1 MFPPAFLA
9 EIADY
14 ASDPTLVANLL
25 LLGDLLIR
33 VGLSLRVIMRRQT
46 SVGIALSWLTII
58 LLIPFAGAVIYLVVG
73 ENRLG
78 SRRAKT
84 TVQLHNAYA
93 GWRAELREQRPTPDW
108 DALPADAQP
117 IHRQAVR
124 VSGIPAL
131 PGNRLDLYDD
141 SHAALAAIV
150 DDLDAAQHRAHLEFY
165 IWFDGGDVDRVA
177 DALVRAAERGVTC
190 RVLVDAVGS
199 KTFLKS
205 SPKLQ
210 AMRDAGVEVV
220 ASLPAGLLRALF
232 RRLDLRNHRKLIV
245 IDGRVA
251 YTGSLNMID
260 PLVFKKH
267 VGVGKWIDAMV
278 RVEGPAVEAL
288 GVTFLEDWR
297 LETDQDL
304 GQLGRPPRPRRAESQ
319 KLQLRENQPGRID
332 PHAPEL
338 DDHDTPDPLPNIDA
352 APTLGAAVQ
361 VVPSGPSL
369 NPESIHRLLIAAIYS
384 ARHSITLTTPYFVP
398 DEALLIA
405 LTAAAAR
412 GVDTL
417 IILPEQNDSLLVR
430 HASSAYLGDLLASGV
445 KVAKFRGGLLHTKSV
460 TIDTHL
466 AAFGTVNLDMR
477 SFYLNF
483 ELTLFIYDVGFARKL
498 TSLQQSYLMNCNMAD
513 LADWQTRPFRTRLL
527 DNTARLLG
535 PLL

>member
-1 MFPPAFLA
+1 MSPPALLA

-14 ASDPTLVANLL
+14 TSDPTLVANLL
-25 LLGDLLIR
+25 LLADLLIR
-33 VGLSLRVIMRRQT
+33 IGLSLRVIMRRQT
-46 SVGIALSWLTII
+46 SVGIALSWLTIV
-58 LLIPFAGAVIYLVVG
+58 LLIPFVGAAIYLIVG

-84 TVQLHNAYA
+84 TVELHNAYA

-108 DALPADAQP
+108 DALPADARP

-124 VSGIPAL
+124 VSGMPAL

-141 SHAALAAIV
+141 SHDALSAIV

-165 IWFDGGDVDRVA
+165 IWFDGGDVDLVA
-177 DALVRAAERGVTC
+177 DALVRAAQRGVAC

-199 KTFLKS
+199 KTFLRR
-205 SPKLQ
+205 SPKLK
-210 AMRDAGVEVV
+210 ALRAAGVEVV
-220 ASLPAGLLRALF
+220 ASLPAGLFRALF
-232 RRLDLRNHRKLIV
+232 RRLDLRNHRKLVV
-245 IDGRVA
+245 IDGRVG

-260 PLVFKKH
+260 PQVFKQH
-267 VGVGKWIDAMV
+267 AGVGKWIDAMV

-297 LETDQDL
+297 LETEQDL
-304 GQLGRPPRPRRAESQ
+304 GQLGRPPRRKPISPQRVEIKPSPDAE
-319 KLQLRENQPGRID
+319 P
-332 PHAPEL
+332 
-338 DDHDTPDPLPNIDA
+338 TPPLPDTDVP
-352 APTLGAAVQ
+352 PTTGAAVQ

-384 ARHSITLTTPYFVP
+384 ARDSITLTTPYFVP

-405 LTAAAAR
+405 LTSAAAR

-417 IILPEQNDSLLVR
+417 IILPEQNDSFLVR
-430 HASSAYLGDLLASGV
+430 HASNAYLGDLLSAGV

-460 TIDTHL
+460 TIDAHL

-483 ELTLFIYDVGFARKL
+483 ELTLFIYDVAFARKL

-513 LADWQTRPFRTRLL
+513 LKDWQTRPFRTRFL